1 MINQRIKELR
11 KQRGLSMAQLGA
23 KIGVAASTIHKWESG
38 SIESLRANKLPTL
51 AKALGTTIEYLMGYT
66 DDPHQRLVPQMK
78 TEEEAE
84 LSRVYSSLDLRRRN
98 RLLAYAWELEQETMK
113 K

>member
-1 MINQRIKELR
+1 
-11 KQRGLSMAQLGA
+11 
-23 KIGVAASTIHKWESG
+23 
-38 SIESLRANKLPTL
+38 
-51 AKALGTTIEYLMGYT
+51 MGYT
-66 DDPHQRLVPQMK
+66 DDPQQRLVPQMK